1 MRHGLVQTTEQAD
14 KADIAAEDEGTKYIG
29 RCCRGGDSEQ
39 RYRVVREL
47 LVSCVR
53 VCVLQVASKDLVK
66 KLQGSRSW
74 FDTCK
79 GGSLQPACRRGSLEY
94 LCGFPEI
101 EDALEIKSDPFSTMM

>member
-1 MRHGLVQTTEQAD
+1 MICHGLVQTTKQVG
-14 KADIAAEDEGTKYIG
+14 KAKIAAEVREVEGTKYIG
-29 RCCRGGDSEQ
+29 ICCRGGDSEQ

-74 FDTCK
+74 FDTCVR
-79 GGSLQPACRRGSLEY
+79 GVTPDCLSQTEFGVSLWVSGNRRCTRDKER
-94 LCGFPEI
+94 
-101 EDALEIKSDPFSTMM
+101 PF